1 MIAPAEGKGG
11 VCCKI
16 ANGCTW
22 HRQVAPAVPG
32 AAFVDVLFLSPFFGL
47 QPSAFRACFASY
59 PQAALFS
66 YFYISISRPKSC
78 FLSERCKPKGEQ
90 SRV

>member
-16 ANGCTW
+16 ANGRTW
-22 HRQVAPAVPG
+22 HSRGDLSVPG

-47 QPSAFRACFASY
+47 QPSAFRAYFESY

-78 FLSERCKPKGEQ
+78 FLS
-90 SRV
+90 